1 MPSLV
6 EKLPH
11 YSVKQLPCTCSMF
24 EIGDFSSMHAMK
36 YSIEYKDTNFLP
48 PSPTGLYCA
57 TFMKDDPL
65 SDKACEVINASLKRI
80 YKTLWKK
87 SKSGDK
93 EVRFCLFKDTNA

>member
-57 TFMKDDPL
+57 TFVKDDPK
-65 SDKACEVINASLKRI
+65 SDKAYEVINTSLKRI

>member
-24 EIGDFSSMHAMK
+24 EIGDFSTMHSLK
-36 YSIEYKDTNFLP
+36 YSIEYKDNNFLP
-48 PSPTGLYCA
+48 PSSTGLYCA
-57 TFMKDDPL
+57 TFVRDDPK
-65 SDKACEVINASLKRI
+65 SDKAYEVIHASLKRI
-80 YKTLWKK
+80 YETLWKK

>member
-1 MPSLV
+1 MTSLV

-11 YSVKQLPCTCSMF
+11 YSVKQLPYTCSMF

-36 YSIEYKDTNFLP
+36 YSIAYKDTNFLP

-57 TFMKDDPL
+57 TFVKDDPL
-65 SDKACEVINASLKRI
+65 SDKAYEVINASLKRI

>member
-1 MPSLV
+1 MTSLV
-6 EKLPH
+6 ENLPH

-24 EIGDFSSMHAMK
+24 EIGDFSTMHSQK
-36 YSIEYKDTNFLP
+36 YSIEYHDNSFLP

-57 TFMKDDPL
+57 TFVKDDPK
-65 SDKACEVINASLKRI
+65 SEKAYEVINASLKRI